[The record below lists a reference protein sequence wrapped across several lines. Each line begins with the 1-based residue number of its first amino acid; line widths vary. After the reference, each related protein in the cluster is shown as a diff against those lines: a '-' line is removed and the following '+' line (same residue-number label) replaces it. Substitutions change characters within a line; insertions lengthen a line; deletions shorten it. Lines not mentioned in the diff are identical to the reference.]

1 MSKFIILQNGYMTP
15 TDEIME
21 SYGKWFAS
29 IQDKIVDMSTLGKG
43 REITKSGTTKLS
55 MDLESTTGFLI
66 IDAENMDEAIEIAES
81 SPIITNV
88 RVYEAMSNDAH

>member
-1 MSKFIILQNGYMTP
+1 MKKFILLQNGYETP

-21 SYGKWFAS
+21 DYGKWFGS

-43 REITKSGTTKLS
+43 REITKSGTKKLS

-66 IDAENMDEAIEIAES
+66 INAEDIDEAVEIAES

-88 RVYEAMSNDAH
+88 RVYEAMSMEDH

>member
-1 MSKFIILQNGYMTP
+1 MNKYIILQNGYVVP

-21 SYGKWFAS
+21 SYGKWFES

-43 REITKSGTTKLS
+43 TEITKSGTEKLS

-66 IDAENMDEAIEIAES
+66 INAENIDEAVKIAES

-88 RVYEAMSNDAH
+88 RVYEAMSMDGH

>member
-1 MSKFIILQNGYMTP
+1 MKKFIILQNGYETP

-21 SYGKWFAS
+21 TYGKWFGS

-43 REITKSGTTKLS
+43 REITKSGTSKLS

-66 IDAENMDEAIEIAES
+66 INAQDIDEAVKIAES

-88 RVYEAMSNDAH
+88 RVYEAMSMDGH

>member
-1 MSKFIILQNGYMTP
+1 MKKFIILQTGYETP
-15 TDEIME
+15 TDDVME
-21 SYGKWFAS
+21 AYGKWFES

-43 REITKSGTTKLS
+43 REITKSGTNKLS

-66 IDAENMDEAIEIAES
+66 INAEDIDEAVEIAES

-88 RVYEAMSNDAH
+88 RVYEAMSMEDH

>member
-1 MSKFIILQNGYMTP
+1 MNKFIILQTGYETP

-21 SYGKWFAS
+21 NYGKWFAS

-43 REITKSGTTKLS
+43 REITKSGTKKLS
-55 MDLESTTGFLI
+55 MDLESITGFLVI
-66 IDAENMDEAIEIAES
+66 NAENIDEAVKIAES

-88 RVYEAMSNDAH
+88 RVYEAMSMEGH

>member
-1 MSKFIILQNGYMTP
+1 MKKFVILQNGYVTP

-21 SYGKWFAS
+21 AYGKWFGS

-43 REITKSGTTKLS
+43 REITKSGTSKLS

-66 IDAENMDEAIEIAES
+66 INAEDMDEALKIAES

-88 RVYEAMSNDAH
+88 RVYEAMSMEGH

>member
-1 MSKFIILQNGYMTP
+1 MKKFVILQNGYEKP
-15 TDEIME
+15 TDEIMQA
-21 SYGKWFAS
+21 YGQWFGS

-43 REITKSGTTKLS
+43 REITNSGTEKLA

-66 IDAENMDEAIEIAES
+66 INAENMDEAIKIAES

-88 RVYEAMSNDAH
+88 RIYEAMSH

>member
-1 MSKFIILQNGYMTP
+1 MKKFVILQNGYVTP

-21 SYGKWFAS
+21 TYGKWFGS

-43 REITKSGTTKLS
+43 REITKSGTSKLS

-66 IDAENMDEAIEIAES
+66 INAEDMDEALKIAGS

-88 RVYEAMSNDAH
+88 RVYEAMSMEGH